1 MDKLSAYKVLQLLP
15 GSSVEE
21 IKEAYAVLS
30 RQFHPEEYP
39 EEFQEIHEAY
49 TTLVCGSRRRG
60 KGTRSSQY
68 VEEVREKAEQRK
80 EERKYGR
87 SVQDAKNVR
96 GEKQE
101 KSTYDFEAIIKRAER
116 EEAERGEPER
126 QILVQALNEFQILL
140 QPEYREKLKLF
151 KFFFTKEAYAE
162 VVKTEEFIGELA
174 ELLENSRLKKGIYDY
189 IIKFYGLLGN
199 TVEQMNTE
207 KAALYHVV
215 DKKRGMKAKEIE
227 EIVYA
232 LLIVYPVGMQIAKY
246 MEEEAQDRQMFGTIA
261 LCVAAIAVVVW
272 IYQKV
277 HENHSSIL
285 SQAIIAVGIAIS
297 QFFVIMTEFY
307 GTAFGSMENGVLV
320 ATCLLTAALIWLGV
334 LFVVSMIFKRKHT

>member
-116 EEAERGEPER
+116 EEAERGSQSGR
-126 QILVQALNEFQILL
+126 FWFRRLTNFKYCFNRNI
-140 QPEYREKLKLF
+140 EK
-151 KFFFTKEAYAE
+151 
-162 VVKTEEFIGELA
+162 
-174 ELLENSRLKKGIYDY
+174 N
-189 IIKFYGLLGN
+189 
-199 TVEQMNTE
+199 
-207 KAALYHVV
+207 
-215 DKKRGMKAKEIE
+215 
-227 EIVYA
+227 
-232 LLIVYPVGMQIAKY
+232 
-246 MEEEAQDRQMFGTIA
+246 
-261 LCVAAIAVVVW
+261 
-272 IYQKV
+272 
-277 HENHSSIL
+277 
-285 SQAIIAVGIAIS
+285 
-297 QFFVIMTEFY
+297 
-307 GTAFGSMENGVLV
+307 
-320 ATCLLTAALIWLGV
+320 
-334 LFVVSMIFKRKHT
+334 